1 MSQLHF
7 AITGDNSNIMAV
19 INDTTRR
26 MEEFGKLMSQIGKS
40 GVNFNSLEDKL
51 NALRDAI
58 KSNEEVIESYKEQIK
73 EMTAEMNKA
82 ALAGDTTKVEQYKQ
96 QIKGLG
102 QEMVL
107 VENETK
113 VLRGG
118 MDSLGESMNGAEK
131 SAQGADSSMGG
142 LTRSIM
148 RILPL
153 LGVDSKEMR
162 VLSSIMLAY
171 NNTTKKATTATS
183 ALSSV
188 IKKSPL
194 AVLLTALTAV
204 VAITGLFKDKNEELI
219 QSLANAAKGMQD
231 EENQLRSLINTIKDE
246 TKSQKEREDAIKKVN
261 STYGQHLQNLI
272 DEKTSVEGLEAA
284 YNNLTIA
291 IQKNY
296 IQKIKEASLGEV
308 QSEYTKE
315 YGKIISASKSLME
328 KYGVDDRE
336 IGKFVGDLV
345 HELETTTKKVD
356 SVEGLYGLIQ
366 ASFNKT
372 VGGNPN
378 VVLTG
383 REFIDELTNDY
394 NVLKK
399 NQVKALSE
407 AKNAYDEAKTSFA
420 LFEQGFNSQLDSYV
434 EDAEYTVQTLG
445 DILEE
450 IKAKKAEIS
459 ALEHKI
465 ATKGAENGDKR
476 DEYYGGTERFA
487 DDQKIKKARE
497 ELKELETKYTL
508 YTGKTLAQAVKYDS
522 SMEEYARKRA
532 NWLMQL
538 ARDEVA
544 MEQER
549 AQMVVDAMERGNL
562 KESEALEVQFDK
574 RREAEAQE
582 LENRRKE
589 IIEMRR
595 AEYKQTHGGS
605 EAGFDEMSFAN
616 DEAWLAALNVALEK
630 SIITEEQYNA
640 ARERLEK
647 SQEESRQ
654 RNRWHYLQA
663 YGSYKEQ
670 ELAITE
676 EYDDKIAK
684 TDDEYLKKMY
694 GAEKERKLWELAMKQ
709 KGVYSLI
716 FADFKNLSKSQIE
729 LAKKAIE
736 DEIAQGGDFLKLNE
750 LYKRLENANYTIT
763 SMSGWGFSRYANA
776 NKLLKGA
783 ETKRTNA
790 KLADSAEERNRLN
803 EEAMHDEQQ
812 ALEELT
818 QGTEELV
825 GMFDSL
831 GQALQS
837 FGGVLAGVGQAL
849 SYVSTIAGGI
859 GGIKTSIVK
868 KDTAGVV
875 SGVAGLAFNALS
887 VVGGVISKNKKLQ
900 EEWNNTVAKCA
911 QQYKLLKI
919 EALDYKQR
927 NLFGVENPYERAY
940 AGAKQYALAIR
951 ELRSLT
957 GDLAG
962 GKVKTG
968 THYKWF
974 QKKYKYSTLAKRYG
988 DLYDK
993 DTYELNPKILADYDK
1008 LDKATKQLVDNW
1020 EAIRKKM
1027 EEADK
1032 AIEDVASSLSGGLST
1047 GLKDILVEAF
1057 KNDQLYQS
1065 IDSFKFKVEDTLDEI
1080 VSQIAF
1086 NEAFGDLFDELDERM
1101 KKSLSSGKGIT
1112 DDIVWFYENYSERL
1126 GTFQSAMETARQ
1138 EAEARGYNLFDNRN
1152 YEERSTTGS
1161 YQGMTQEMGAALEG
1175 RATAI
1180 HIALNT
1186 LVEKAMNSIALFERI
1201 ADYTEGNNSELTEI
1215 KNLVLRGTGYLEDIA
1230 SRSKY
1235 LAHLVAMASDLE
1247 TIKNKL

>member
-82 ALAGDTTKVEQYKQ
+82 ALAGDTAKVEQYKE
-96 QIKGLG
+96 QIKRLG

-107 VENETK
+107 VENENRTLK
-113 VLRGG
+113 SGLDDVSEGFEET
-118 MDSLGESMNGAEK
+118 GESAK
-131 SAQGADSSMGG
+131 GADASTTGMM
-142 LTRSIM
+142 RSLM
-148 RILPL
+148 RILPM
-153 LGVDSKEMR
+153 LGVSSKEAR
-162 VLSSIMLAY
+162 LLSIALSLYRNASAGAAKSTQALNTALSKNMFGIALAAVSALVAVIGIF
-171 NNTTKKATTATS
+171 NDESDEMINKVADATKK
-183 ALSSV
+183 L
-188 IKKSPL
+188 
-194 AVLLTALTAV
+194 
-204 VAITGLFKDKNEELI
+204 
-219 QSLANAAKGMQD
+219 QD
-231 EENQLRSLINTIKDE
+231 EEAAIRKLIDTIKDE
-246 TKSQKEREDAIKKVN
+246 TKSRKERNNAISTIN
-261 STYGQHLQNLI
+261 SQYKDHLQNLI
-272 DEKTSVEGLEAA
+272 TEKTSVKELELA
-284 YNNLTIA
+284 YNGLTIA

-296 IQKIKEASLGEV
+296 VETLKSEGVSKKQEDYLKKYSEVVAYARETLEGKGVSQEKIGGFVAELG
-308 QSEYTKE
+308 K
-315 YGKIISASKSLME
+315 
-328 KYGVDDRE
+328 E
-336 IGKFVGDLV
+336 IGSGKYRTSKEIED
-345 HELETTTKKVD
+345 
-356 SVEGLYGLIQ
+356 
-366 ASFNKT
+366 
-372 VGGNPN
+372 
-378 VVLTG
+378 
-383 REFIDELTNDY
+383 
-394 NVLKK
+394 
-399 NQVKALSE
+399 ALSLAFKRNNINVGSQYE
-407 AKNAYDEAKTSFA
+407 DVESFLKDMRASAGFFTQNVITRLRDSQKEFLDANEAYDAFMKGYMNVIENQGLNEEPVETLEVLVKKITDKKKEIAA
-420 LFEQGFNSQLDSYV
+420 LEKSIRENGIRK
-434 EDAEYTVQTLG
+434 G
-445 DILEE
+445 DI
-450 IKAKKAEIS
+450 
-459 ALEHKI
+459 
-465 ATKGAENGDKR
+465 NGVSYD
-476 DEYYGGTERFA
+476 DESTMTILRNQLSDYEKQYA
-487 DDQKIKKARE
+487 
-497 ELKELETKYTL
+497 L
-508 YTGKTLAQAVKYDS
+508 YTGKTLAQTVKYDS

-574 RREAEAQE
+574 RRDAEAQE

-812 ALEELT
+812 AREELT

-837 FGGVLAGVGQAL
+837 FGGALAGVGQAL

-859 GGIKTSIVK
+859 GGIKISKEK

-875 SGVAGLAFNALS
+875 SGVAGLTFNALS

-1065 IDSFKFKVEDTLDEI
+1065 IDSFKYKVEDTLDEI